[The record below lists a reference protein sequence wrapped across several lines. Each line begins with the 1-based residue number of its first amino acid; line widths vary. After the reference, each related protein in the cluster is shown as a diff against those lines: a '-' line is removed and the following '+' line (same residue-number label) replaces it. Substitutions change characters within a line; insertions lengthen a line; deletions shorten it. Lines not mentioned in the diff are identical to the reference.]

1 MARPIFSATFR
12 LSFIRGVSGYP
23 FQSIEDSAAASGPEE
38 APGRKIFCALAGTS
52 RRGTIAELKR
62 RKLRTLESENPPERS
77 SHMKK
82 ILIISAVVLV
92 AAGLVTFMYFHS
104 AAGYTKVLTG
114 KVAKQDLTTI
124 VSGTG
129 QIKPKTYMNVGAT
142 SFGRITHFYVKE
154 GDHVKLGQTLATIEN
169 VQQESSVNGQEAA
182 IAAAKT
188 DIASYIAA
196 EKTAQANLE
205 HAQAD
210 LEQKKLDW
218 DRAQGLYQA
227 GIMAK
232 QDYDAKKAAYDTD
245 VASVAQAVAG
255 LNQAKAQTDSAR
267 GHLQTNIATLRADQD
282 LLSKTIAVAPF
293 NGIVTNEPIR
303 EGETVVEGIQN
314 AEGSTLMTLADMSV
328 ITAEVKVDETDIV
341 NIQIGQPADVTVD
354 AIPNKVF
361 KGHVTLVGDQALL
374 RSTGVATSQST
385 TGTEEAKD
393 FKVVVTLDGPNDEL
407 RPGLS
412 ATAKITTAHKDN
424 VLSLPIQALTMHNPD
439 MDKPNKGGVQAASM
453 PAPGTPSSKDEQ
465 GVFVVNKDA
474 SGKLRAKF
482 VPVTT
487 GITGATNIEV
497 LSGLKDGDEIVIGPF
512 KTLRALKTG
521 SLVKRD
527 SSLALTTTTTNSSS

>member
-1 MARPIFSATFR
+1 
-12 LSFIRGVSGYP
+12 
-23 FQSIEDSAAASGPEE
+23 
-38 APGRKIFCALAGTS
+38 
-52 RRGTIAELKR
+52 
-62 RKLRTLESENPPERS
+62 
-77 SHMKK
+77 MKK
-82 ILIISAVVLV
+82 ILITSLVVLV

-114 KVAKQDLTTI
+114 KVVKQDLTTI

-142 SFGRITHFYVKE
+142 SFGRITHFFVKE
-154 GDHVKLGQTLATIEN
+154 GDHVKKGQTLATIEN
-169 VQQESSVNGQEAA
+169 VQQESAVNGQEAA
-182 IAAAKT
+182 ISAAKT

-196 EKTAQANLE
+196 EKTAQANVE
-205 HAQAD
+205 HAKAD
-210 LEQKKLDW
+210 LEQKQLDW
-218 DRAQGLYQA
+218 QRAQDLYKD

-245 VASVAQAVAG
+245 VASLDQAIAG

-267 GHLQTNIATLRADQD
+267 GHLQTQVANLQSDQD

-293 NGIVTNEPIR
+293 DGIVTNEPIR

-341 NIQIGQPADVTVD
+341 NVQVGQPADVTVD

-393 FKVVVTLDGPNDEL
+393 FKVVVTLDSPNDEL

-412 ATAKITTAHKDN
+412 TTAKITTAHKDN

-439 MDKPNKGGVQAASM
+439 MDKPNAKGGVQAATITPS
-453 PAPGTPSSKDEQ
+453 APSSKDQQ
-465 GVFVVNKDA
+465 GVFVVSKDA
-474 SGKLRAKF
+474 QGKLRAKF

-497 LSGLKDGDEIVIGPF
+497 LSGLKDGDEIVTGPY
-512 KTLRALKTG
+512 KTLRALKNG
-521 SLVKRD
+521 ALVKRD
-527 SSLALTTTTTNSSS
+527 TSLQLTTTTTSDSGS